1 MDETEVMRFSMTK
14 AFDLY
19 PHLESLYAKPRT
31 RGKKRAHGAYELK
44 QAIYSQEKKLAK
56 IAHGQVRAKPVQL
69 LAKPVHEPTPTRS
82 SSASTVCTELMDTTA
97 AETEEVAPRVRFSP
111 CYSRQADHAVL
122 QCSSPQPVSP
132 LSTLS
137 ASPSKLSPSK
147 LSVGEVLYL
156 WSGHE
161 RRSH

>member
-1 MDETEVMRFSMTK
+1 MD
-14 AFDLY
+14 A
-19 PHLESLYAKPRT
+19 
-31 RGKKRAHGAYELK
+31 
-44 QAIYSQEKKLAK
+44 QEEELAK
-56 IAHGQVRAKPVQL
+56 VARGRGRAEPGQL
-69 LAKPVHEPTPTRS
+69 LAEPVHEPTPTRS
-82 SSASTVCTELMDTTA
+82 SSASTVCTELMATPA
-97 AETEEVAPRVRFSP
+97 AETEEVAPRVRCSP